1 MKCSPR
7 GKKNRKRSAVNVSFL
22 SIVHSKLNPAFCGTF
37 DNAKNSYVCQLSCS
51 YLIFTSVNG
60 GTGSSAITL
69 ADNIIKTAAK
79 IIFATV
85 FIFIFIW
92 TFNLRSATLTF
103 DFYLLTLDLRSATL
117 TFDFCPLTLDFGLAL
132 CPLRLD
138 KAYRIEASDFNF
150 SLCPLHF

>member
-51 YLIFTSVNG
+51 YLMFTSVNG

-69 ADNIIKTAAK
+69 TGNIIKTAAK

-85 FIFIFIW
+85 FIFVFVENLIRIIITPDENKRKFNPNYHKY
-92 TFNLRSATLTF
+92 TFCFFHVLSQFSSNSFSILH
-103 DFYLLTLDLRSATL
+103 YLQ
-117 TFDFCPLTLDFGLAL
+117 
-132 CPLRLD
+132 
-138 KAYRIEASDFNF
+138 NF
-150 SLCPLHF
+150 SSISP

>member
-69 ADNIIKTAAK
+69 AGNIIKTAAK
-79 IIFATV
+79 IIFAPV

-103 DFYLLTLDLRSATL
+103 DFY
-117 TFDFCPLTLDFGLAL
+117 PLTLDFGLAL